1 MTRLSR
7 LFAAALACLMLFAL
21 VPFAVRAEV
30 GPCWTVPSGYN
41 AHDYNAIA
49 SFLEQTN
56 ANGKK
61 NGQWL
66 SASYDPSDPGTW
78 GSHHFTFTSG
88 SNKRIQEVKLANLG
102 GLVGSLDLSDCT
114 SLNLVHV
121 YTNRIET
128 LNVSGCTAL
137 NTLYCYDNRIEA
149 LSVSGCTALNTLYCY
164 DNRIETLDLSSN
176 TQLGYLNCSRN
187 RLTSLDIS
195 NNRSLV
201 ILSFGGNEIPSIDVT
216 QHTSLAVLNCS
227 ATAMTELDISRNT
240 QLRDLY
246 CKDNRMTEI
255 DMSHSSYLFTNR
267 VSAEGD
273 GTVGVESITTAT
285 TRAVYAV
292 PDEGA
297 EFIGWFNASGTLLS
311 EEPELRFYGTAP
323 TALIARFTEVQTGL
337 IGDVDL
343 DGSVTVT
350 DALLAMR
357 HAMNIITLTGQ
368 SLLNADVDGNGTAT
382 VTDALLIMR
391 MALGV
396 S

>member
-1 MTRLSR
+1 MTRITK

-56 ANGKK
+56 SNGKK
-61 NGQWL
+61 NGEWL
-66 SASYDPSDPGTW
+66 SSGYDPSDPNTW
-78 GSHHFTFTSG
+78 GTHHFTFTSG

-121 YTNRIET
+121 YTNRIEA

-149 LSVSGCTALNTLYCY
+149 L
-164 DNRIETLDLSSN
+164 DLSAN

-216 QHTSLAVLNCS
+216 QHTSLQVLNCS
-227 ATAMTELDISRNT
+227 ATAMTALDISRNT

-357 HAMNIITLTGQ
+357 HSMGIITLSGQ
-368 SLLNADVDGNGTAT
+368 SLINADVDGNGTVT

>member
-56 ANGKK
+56 SNGKK
-61 NGQWL
+61 NGEWL
-66 SASYDPSDPGTW
+66 SSGYDPSDPNTW
-78 GSHHFTFTSG
+78 GTHHFTFTSG
-88 SNKRIQEVKLANLG
+88 SNKRIQEVKLANLN

-121 YTNRIET
+121 Y
-128 LNVSGCTAL
+128 S
-137 NTLYCYDNRIEA
+137 NRIEA
-149 LSVSGCTALNTLYCY
+149 LNVSGCTALNTLYCY

-187 RLTSLDIS
+187 RLSELNVA

-201 ILSFGGNEIPSIDVT
+201 ILSFGGNPISSIDVS

-246 CKDNRMTEI
+246 CRDNRMTEI

-357 HAMNIITLTGQ
+357 HAMNIITLSGQ
-368 SLLNADVDGNGTAT
+368 GLINADVDGNGTVT